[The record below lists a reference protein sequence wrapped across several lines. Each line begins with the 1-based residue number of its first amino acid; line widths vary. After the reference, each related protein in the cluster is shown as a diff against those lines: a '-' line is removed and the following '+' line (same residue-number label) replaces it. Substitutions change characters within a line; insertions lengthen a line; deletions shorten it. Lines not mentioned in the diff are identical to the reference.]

1 MKCQYIQHNVL
12 KALTEVCRSKGRT
25 QKQLKNFARDCGRVC
40 MKDILIESRGCEKF
54 LQRRKSEK
62 RISDKLIY
70 ADLEVR

>member
-1 MKCQYIQHNVL
+1 M
-12 KALTEVCRSKGRT
+12 
-25 QKQLKNFARDCGRVC
+25 KNFARDCDRVF

-54 LQRRKSEK
+54 LQRRKREK